1 MGFVIA
7 DEVLARFRGASV
19 EEPPRG
25 VHDEAL
31 GASTADAARRV
42 VENSALLGFANEPNA
57 LRVRRAWRSSSR
69 HRAWLVRAR
78 PGEDTDDARARST
91 RARRGVRWWRIH
103 DESISFAAEKRV
115 ARRHPGGTEIV
126 ATTTN

>member
-42 VENSALLGFANEPNA
+42 VENSALLGFANEPM
-57 LRVRRAWRSSSR
+57 
-69 HRAWLVRAR
+69 VRAR

-91 RARRGVRWWRIH
+91 RARRGVRWRRIH

>member
-7 DEVLARFRGASV
+7 DESPARFRGASV

-42 VENSALLGFANEPNA
+42 VENSALLGFANEPMQRAPGAKGVAIVVETPSVVGPRATWGRHGRCARA
-57 LRVRRAWRSSSR
+57 LDACASRCALEAYPRRKYLVRRRK
-69 HRAWLVRAR
+69 
-78 PGEDTDDARARST
+78 
-91 RARRGVRWWRIH
+91 ARRAKAPRW
-103 DESISFAAEKRV
+103 
-115 ARRHPGGTEIV
+115 
-126 ATTTN
+126 N